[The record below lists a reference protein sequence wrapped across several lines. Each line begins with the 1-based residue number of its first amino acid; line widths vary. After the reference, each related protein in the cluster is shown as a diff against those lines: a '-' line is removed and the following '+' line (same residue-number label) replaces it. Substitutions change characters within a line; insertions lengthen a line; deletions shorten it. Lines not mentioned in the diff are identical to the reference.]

1 MRLPLE
7 VFSLLLAAGWRRR
20 YLIATPILVM
30 PALATLSA
38 ILVPKTYEARTTL
51 LVQEPAKLNPFLN
64 DLAVGTNVKDRMPAL
79 AALLHSRHVLDKVL
93 VDTKLVDETVSQSR
107 RQDMISLLSQAIS
120 VKLTGSDLIE
130 IKIRGKHPDGLY
142 PALKAVS
149 TRFIERLVSPEQGA
163 IVASQSF
170 LETQLEQRR
179 NALAT
184 AEAEFSAF
192 KVRNADKLPA
202 LYAANVT
209 RLGQLQ
215 QKLQEREMELATARA
230 GFDDIRSRIGGANP
244 VIGRLEEEIVR
255 LTGEL
260 TGLRARYTDEH
271 SEVQGVE
278 RRLRRTQSER
288 ATLLE
293 ASSSLKTM
301 DLDRLWHIAANMA
314 HGEEGKPQATLL
326 MSQLQRLQ
334 DAQARRVTVEKD
346 VEELRRMIA
355 ELQRTIGEF
364 APIEQEQQHLER
376 AITAARE
383 MHDQLLK
390 RSEMARVTGALGRFE
405 APERIKVIDPPSV
418 PVSPVGPGLLLYL
431 LAGFV
436 GGIAVGIG
444 LAAITEFADQ
454 RLRLEQDFSSP
465 SGLPVLGRLPRLAMA
480 RPLG

>member
-1 MRLPLE
+1 MRLPLD

-20 YLIATPILVM
+20 YLIATPMMVM
-30 PALATLSA
+30 PFLATLSGVIA
-38 ILVPKTYEARTTL
+38 PKTYEGRTTL

-79 AALLHSRHVLDKVL
+79 SALLHSRHVLDKVL
-93 VDTKLVDETVSQSR
+93 VDTKQVDENSSPAR
-107 RQDMISLLSQAIS
+107 RQEMISLLSAAIS

-130 IKIRGKHPDGLY
+130 IKIRGKRPDGLY
-142 PALKAVS
+142 PVLTAV
-149 TRFIERLVSPEQGA
+149 TNRFIERLVSPEQGA
-163 IVASQSF
+163 IVASQNF
-170 LETQLEQRR
+170 LETQLDQRR
-179 NALAT
+179 TALAA

-215 QKLQEREMELATARA
+215 QKLQEREMELATAQA
-230 GFDDIRSRIGGANP
+230 GFDDIRSRIAGANP

-255 LTGEL
+255 LTSEL
-260 TGLRARYTDEH
+260 TGLRARYTEEH
-271 SEVQGVE
+271 SEVQGAE

-288 ATLLE
+288 AALLE
-293 ASSSLKTM
+293 ASSALKTM

-314 HGEEGKPQATLL
+314 HGDEGKPQATLL

-334 DAQARRVTVEKD
+334 DAQARRVTIEKD

-355 ELQRTIGEF
+355 DLQRTIGEF
-364 APIEQEQQHLER
+364 APIEQEQQQLER
-376 AITAARE
+376 AIAAARE

-405 APERIKVIDPPSV
+405 APERIKIIDPPSV
-418 PVSPVGPGLLLYL
+418 PVSPVGPGLVIFL
-431 LAGFV
+431 LAGIV

-454 RLRLEQDFSSP
+454 RLRLEEDFRTEA
-465 SGLPVLGRLPRLAMA
+465 GLPMLGRVPRLALCA
-480 RPLG
+480 EPV